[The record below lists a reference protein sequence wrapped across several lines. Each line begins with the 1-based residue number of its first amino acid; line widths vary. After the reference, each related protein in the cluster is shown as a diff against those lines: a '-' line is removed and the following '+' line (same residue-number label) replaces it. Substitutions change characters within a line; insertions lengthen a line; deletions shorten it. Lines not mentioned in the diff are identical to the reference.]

1 MSNAEYHKLF
11 GDNPGVPCDDA
22 WKNALLE
29 RINESQAS
37 WVSETE
43 HVPVKFDPSF
53 PSHGAVVVFGNWDSN
68 GSAYIIRYPDGSYH
82 EVTDDWYHT
91 IRPGKKNYV
100 PINSLEEG
108 YACGTAEELCAY
120 YLYVGKD
127 YKFTDEDDGSI
138 ERGGRYYSN
147 AEPASYESVLS
158 QRFFNKEFDDIL
170 NSIVDDGYKEYLIKR
185 KEERKLWTSTGS
197 NGPEEFLSLSW
208 EDYHAAVD
216 TAVSQSKH
224 LLVVVRDMLYS

>member
-11 GDNPGVPCDDA
+11 GDNPGIPCDDS
-22 WKNALLE
+22 WKNKLLE
-29 RINESQAS
+29 AINDDQAS

-43 HVPVKFDPSF
+43 HVPVEFDPSF

-91 IRPGKKNYV
+91 IRPGKKKYV
-100 PINSLEEG
+100 PINSLEDED
-108 YACGTAEELCAY
+108 YVCGTVEELCAH

-127 YKFTDEDDGSI
+127 YKFTDEDNGRI

-147 AEPASYESVLS
+147 AAPASYESVLS
-158 QRFFNKEFDDIL
+158 QRFFNKEFDDVL
-170 NSIVDDGYKEYLIKR
+170 NSIVDDDYKKYLIEH
-185 KEERKLWTSTGS
+185 KEERRRPGD
-197 NGPEEFLSLSW
+197 GPEEFLSLSW
-208 EDYHAAVD
+208 EDYNAAVD
-216 TAVSQSKH
+216 TAVDQSKH
-224 LLVVVRDMLYS
+224 LLVVIRDMLYS